1 MNFDVKVKYLKLQKF
16 GGRAYSN
23 GENNEINLILVYFKI
38 VYFLKLTKFCGRAYS
53 NEKNNET
60 NFGILWD
67 CLLFLKILNNVA
79 NKTV

>member
-1 MNFDVKVKYLKLQKF
+1 MNFDVKVKYLKLQKL

-23 GENNEINLILVYFKI
+23 GKMKLILVYFKI
-38 VYFLKLTKFCGRAYS
+38 VYFLKLTKLCGRAYS
-53 NEKNNET
+53 NEKSNET

-79 NKTV
+79 NKTI